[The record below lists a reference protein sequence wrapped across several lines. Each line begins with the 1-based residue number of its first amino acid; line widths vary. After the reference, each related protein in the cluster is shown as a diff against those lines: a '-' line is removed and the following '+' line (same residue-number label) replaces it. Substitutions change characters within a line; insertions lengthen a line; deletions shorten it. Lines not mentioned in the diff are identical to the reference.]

1 MQVSKCPQIWVD
13 DPIWDPEGHFDLRDS
28 HQVRWDF
35 SGFSAVKSADLPSLF
50 VKYEPK
56 DNSDI

>member
-1 MQVSKCPQIWVD
+1 MIQSGTQKDTLIYET
-13 DPIWDPEGHFDLRDS
+13 PIRSDETLVAS
-28 HQVRWDF
+28 
-35 SGFSAVKSADLPSLF
+35 SAVKSADLPSLF